1 MCGIKLKI
9 ETFDSVSHQGQH
21 RGKFVDMVQT
31 WEWPGVEAIY
41 GMLPQ

>member
-21 RGKFVDMVQT
+21 RGNGSDIEVA
-31 WEWPGVEAIY
+31 WGRGY
-41 GMLPQ
+41 L